1 MVSRLHDRGLVPI
14 RIGAAGQVKETAA
27 RFAFPS
33 LPSLGGK
40 GRPPARSLLSITQ
53 SLAVLLGG
61 GLPLDRSLSTLVELA
76 DHPELKRILG
86 EVLKDVQGGKSLA
99 EALARHKYFPPLYV
113 NMVRAGEV
121 GGFLEPSLQRLAEYI
136 DRGQQLRDDVRSA
149 MTYPA
154 LLTVAMTGSILV
166 LLVYVLPKFTLLF
179 EEMGRALPPS
189 AAFIM
194 AVSDAIRSYW
204 WIGAFLIVGG
214 VMAFRSWVG
223 TPRGRFDWDQMKL
236 RVVGVGP
243 VLRKMEVASLSRTL
257 GTLLKSGVPML
268 QALGTVKEIAGNQVI
283 VRAITEVETGAR
295 EGAGVA
301 EPLARSGVFPTLAVQ
316 MISVGEETG
325 RLDEMLLRIADH
337 FDREVR
343 LSISQF
349 TSLLQPVMLV
359 VMGLVV
365 GFIVMSML
373 SAIFSVNDL
382 PM

>member
-1 MVSRLHDRGLVPI
+1 
-14 RIGAAGQVKETAA
+14 
-27 RFAFPS
+27 
-33 LPSLGGK
+33 
-40 GRPPARSLLSITQ
+40 
-53 SLAVLLGG
+53 
-61 GLPLDRSLSTLVELA
+61 
-76 DHPELKRILG
+76 
-86 EVLKDVQGGKSLA
+86 
-99 EALARHKYFPPLYV
+99 
-113 NMVRAGEV
+113 
-121 GGFLEPSLQRLAEYI
+121 
-136 DRGQQLRDDVRSA
+136 
-149 MTYPA
+149 
-154 LLTVAMTGSILV
+154 VAMTGSVLV
-166 LLVYVLPKFTLLF
+166 LLTYVLPKFTALF
-179 EEMGRALPPS
+179 AEMGRALPPS

-194 AVSDAIRSYW
+194 GVSEAIRSYW
-204 WIGAFLIVGG
+204 WLGALLVTGA

-223 TPRGRFDWDQMKL
+223 TPRGRFDWDQLKL
-236 RVVGVGP
+236 RMFGIGP

-283 VRAITEVETGAR
+283 VRAVTEVETGAR

-325 RLDEMLLRIADH
+325 RLDEMLLRVADH

-343 LSISQF
+343 LAIAQF

-382 PM
+382 PI